1 MQLND
6 DILCRAAALVRDKRM
21 NSLSEYEEYPVH
33 EFSEAFETEMQ
44 GIMDKLGKGE
54 ITPYKVFMGWQYYAR
69 HGLVAVLVCILLTC
83 FAAPQAVMAGYQKLI
98 EVIETVVTEYT
109 EYRYQVNATVS
120 NEFQQVM
127 FGYLPGGMEL
137 TEELIQDRSYYVE
150 YRKDKKFFRLEQILL
165 TDEDGLGH
173 IVDTENAT
181 VEQHMI
187 KGTEVKFISKRGI
200 NGYVWVYGKYLI
212 TGQSNCSVEEM
223 IKILESIQYDAFH
236 YNAEHQMNK
245 VLFGYLPEG
254 MELTEES
261 LNETLYY
268 VLYQGKNQYFCLE
281 QRLLLEDTE
290 LTQII
295 DTEEAYV
302 EQKRI
307 QNEMAI
313 LSLKDGVY
321 TYTWIY
327 ENYQISGISNL
338 SGEEVIKI
346 LESIQ

>member
-6 DILCRAAALVRDKRM
+6 DVLCRAAALVRDKRM

-44 GIMDKLGKGE
+44 GLMDKLDKGE
-54 ITPYKVFMGWQYYAR
+54 ITPYKVSMGWQYYAR

-127 FGYLPGGMEL
+127 FGYLP
-137 TEELIQDRSYYVE
+137 
-150 YRKDKKFFRLEQILL
+150 
-165 TDEDGLGH
+165 
-173 IVDTENAT
+173 
-181 VEQHMI
+181 
-187 KGTEVKFISKRGI
+187 
-200 NGYVWVYGKYLI
+200 
-212 TGQSNCSVEEM
+212 
-223 IKILESIQYDAFH
+223 
-236 YNAEHQMNK
+236 
-245 VLFGYLPEG
+245 EG
-254 MELTEES
+254 MEITEES

-338 SGEEVIKI
+338 SGEEMIKI

>member
-44 GIMDKLGKGE
+44 GLMDKLGKGE
-54 ITPYKVFMGWQYYAR
+54 ITPYKVSMGWQYYAR

-98 EVIETVVTEYT
+98 EVIETITEEYT
-109 EYRYQVNATVS
+109 LFQYTTTDT
-120 NEFQQVM
+120 NEVGVFEPIKIVLPDEFVLKREILSEESAHWTYVHEDNYFIIVQNLITSDEMAVVM
-127 FGYLPGGMEL
+127 DSEDAVKELLFINSEEITLYL
-137 TEELIQDRSYYVE
+137 EEDICR
-150 YRKDKKFFRLEQILL
+150 F
-165 TDEDGLGH
+165 
-173 IVDTENAT
+173 
-181 VEQHMI
+181 
-187 KGTEVKFISKRGI
+187 
-200 NGYVWVYGKYLI
+200 VWTAGKYQLH
-212 TGQSNCSVEEM
+212 GHSNLDRNTVLA
-223 IKILESIQYDAFH
+223 ILESIQYDALH

-245 VLFGYLPEG
+245 VFFGYLPEG
-254 MELTEES
+254 LEITEES
-261 LNETLYY
+261 SNETLYY

-295 DTEEAYV
+295 DTEDAYV

-327 ENYQISGISNL
+327 KNYQISGISNL
-338 SGEEVIKI
+338 SGEEMIKI